1 MPSSLPTMLSVG
13 TGARECDLVE
23 DDMRRIRRHGREINP
38 GASQTAN
45 RCEEV
50 LNKARPIV
58 FDEVKAAPDVKAVDD
73 DRRRSKDRGAATPP
87 GRDGSSRWWTRAVA
101 RHQPD

>member
-1 MPSSLPTMLSVG
+1 MTNPN
-13 TGARECDLVE
+13 LVE

-50 LNKARPIV
+50 LNEARPIV
-58 FDEVKAAPDVKAVDD
+58 FDEVKAPPDVKAVDD
-73 DRRRSKDRGAATPP
+73 DRRRAE
-87 GRDGSSRWWTRAVA
+87 GSWRCHSARTR
-101 RHQPD
+101 R

>member
-50 LNKARPIV
+50 LNEARPIV

-73 DRRRSKDRGAATPP
+73 DRRRARRIVALPLRQDATVVV
-87 GRDGSSRWWTRAVA
+87 DGGLG
-101 RHQPD
+101 P